1 MFEYISENYMYILTK
16 AGEHLYISL
25 FALVLGVIVAV
36 PIGIALTR
44 SEKAANLIIGLA
56 SVFQTIPSLSLL
68 AIMIPIFGIGTKPAV
83 VALFIYSLLPIL
95 RNTYQGMK
103 SVDKNII
110 DAAKGM
116 GMTNLQSII
125 QVELPLAA
133 PIIMSGI
140 RLSAVYVIAWATLSA
155 YIGAGGL
162 GDIIFN
168 GLNTFKVSVIIA
180 GTVPVSLLALLMDF
194 ILGKAEALVTPFTG
208 KDLKEAK

>member
-44 SEKAANLIIGLA
+44 SEKAANIIIGLA

>member
-1 MFEYISENYMYILTK
+1 MYILTK

-44 SEKAANLIIGLA
+44 SEKAANIIIGLA